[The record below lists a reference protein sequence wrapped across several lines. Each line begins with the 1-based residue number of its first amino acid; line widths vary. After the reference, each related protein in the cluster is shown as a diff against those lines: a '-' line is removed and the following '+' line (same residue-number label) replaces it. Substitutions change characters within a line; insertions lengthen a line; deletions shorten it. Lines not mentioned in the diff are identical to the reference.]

1 MRRRLPHEDTPEE
14 EPADENVQERRP
26 PRRGGRVHERPP
38 RERPPRRPP
47 RGHPREQPKREEE
60 PEETLRELDE
70 PPEELMGAP
79 LVLPGDRIG
88 SAEEFLPGSGTYE
101 HMGGIY
107 AAVAGR
113 PYYDKEQRYAKVF
126 PEMGAPPRI
135 KNGDIVIGEVTD
147 IKGSM
152 VMVSIV
158 CLEDMC
164 EREISNL
171 QSAVIHVSNV
181 KDSYVKDLA
190 SEFGYGDIIK
200 ARVIDAKNMRLSTE
214 GEDLGVLKSL
224 CPRCHVPLQ
233 LVDGQLTC
241 PSCGAIQRRKIAS
254 GFAQGLI

>member
-1 MRRRLPHEDTPEE
+1 MRRRLPHEDAREE
-14 EPADENVQERRP
+14 ESADEKMKEERPRPEREQERP
-26 PRRGGRVHERPP
+26 QRRAP
-38 RERPPRRPP
+38 RERP
-47 RGHPREQPKREEE
+47 RGQPMHERE
-60 PEETLRELDE
+60 PEEEVFKELDE
-70 PPEELMGAP
+70 PSEELKAVP

-126 PEMGAPPRI
+126 PEMGSPPTIRG
-135 KNGDIVIGEVTD
+135 GDIIIGEVTD

-181 KDSYVKDLA
+181 KDSYVKELSD
-190 SEFGYGDIIK
+190 EFGYGDIIK

-214 GEDLGVLKSL
+214 GRELGVLKSL
-224 CPRCHVPLQ
+224 CPRCRVPVVLAN
-233 LVDGQLTC
+233 GQLTC
-241 PSCGAIQRRKIAS
+241 PSCGAVQKRKLAS

>member
-1 MRRRLPHEDTPEE
+1 MRRRLPHEGAREE
-14 EPADENVQERRP
+14 EAADEKMRGERPPKREREQERP
-26 PRRGGRVHERPP
+26 QRRAP
-38 RERPPRRPP
+38 RERP
-47 RGHPREQPKREEE
+47 RGQPKQERE
-60 PEETLRELDE
+60 PEEEVFRELE
-70 PPEELMGAP
+70 VPPEGLEAVP

-126 PEMGAPPRI
+126 PEMGSPPTI
-135 KNGDIVIGEVTD
+135 KGGDIIIGEVTD

-181 KDSYVKDLA
+181 KDSYVKELSD
-190 SEFGYGDIIK
+190 EFGYGDIIK
-200 ARVIDAKNMRLSTE
+200 AKVIDAKNMRLSTE
-214 GEDLGVLKSL
+214 DKELGVLKAL
-224 CPRCHVPLQ
+224 CPRCRVPLV
-233 LVDGQLTC
+233 LTSGQLTC
-241 PSCGAIQRRKIAS
+241 PSCGATQKRKLAS